1 MHLVLA
7 LRLRAI
13 RQARRLTLVR
23 LGVRSGLTGKFIGEV
38 ERGQK
43 SISVDSLYRLAV
55 ALDVSLGYLTDMQGP
70 TTQEAE
76 RLLALLITLP
86 GSQRRR
92 AYAVL
97 RITLGRAS
105 A

>member
-1 MHLVLA
+1 MTLA
-7 LRLRAI
+7 
-13 RQARRLTLVR
+13 R
-23 LGVRSGLTGKFIGEV
+23 LGARSGLTGKFIGEV

-55 ALDVSLGYLTDMQGP
+55 ALDVSLGYLTNVQGP
-70 TTQEAE
+70 TTEEAE
-76 RLLALLITLP
+76 KLLALLIALP
-86 GSQRRR
+86 GFQRRR

-105 A
+105 ASA